1 LENIISKLFKRW
13 KDILLG
19 AIIICFMFPLY
30 WVLTISL
37 KKPSDIFTWPPKFI
51 FTPTLSNYIKL
62 FSGEGTIDIMGSFI
76 NTFIIVSMAII
87 VSLLVG
93 VPAAY
98 ALARFKFKGN
108 KDLSFMFL
116 SFRFAPGLLI
126 ALPLFIIFQSL
137 NLLDTYV
144 GMIWVYQLISL
155 PMIIWILRGY
165 IEDIPQEIEYSSQ
178 IMGYSWRKTFAKIL
192 IPLIKPG
199 IFTAALISFIF
210 VWNNFI
216 FGLVLGSDSIRPITL
231 MAQRYMTAQD
241 LRYGEMAAASILA
254 IVPPAALA
262 LFGQKYLIRGLTM
275 GAVKS

>member
-1 LENIISKLFKRW
+1 
-13 KDILLG
+13 
-19 AIIICFMFPLY
+19 MFPLY
-30 WVLTISL
+30 WVFTISL
-37 KKPSDIFTWPPKFI
+37 KTPSDIFTWPPKFI
-51 FTPTLSNYIKL
+51 FTPTLSNYITL
-62 FSGEGTIDIMGSFI
+62 FSGEGTIDIIGSFI

-98 ALARFKFKGN
+98 SLARFKFKGN

-116 SFRFAPGLLI
+116 SFRFAPALLI

-165 IEDIPQEIEYSSQ
+165 IEDIPKEIEYSSQ
-178 IMGYSWRKTFAKIL
+178 IMGYSWPKTFMKIL

-231 MAQRYMTAQD
+231 MAQRYMTAQE

-254 IVPPAALA
+254 IVPPAVLA